1 MDDVSVRFAQGDD
14 VDWAARLMSTSEPWI
29 TLGRGYDACLAACSA
44 PTDVLEIAVLDG
56 RPCGFVLV
64 RPRGVAG
71 APYIVSI
78 AVDETCRSHGVGAI
92 LLAHVEAAYR
102 PASAHLFLCVSS
114 FNDRARAF
122 YDRHGFEE
130 VGRFR
135 DFIIPGAD
143 EILLHKRLDRGTST
157 SARASH

>member
-1 MDDVSVRFAQGDD
+1 MDDLSIQLAAGDD
-14 VDWAARLMSTSEPWI
+14 FDWAARLMADSDPWI
-29 TLGRGYDACLAACSA
+29 TLGRGYDACLAACTI
-44 PTDVLEIAVLDG
+44 PTDVLEIAWRAG
-56 RPCGFVLV
+56 RRCGFVLV

-78 AVDETCRSHGVGAI
+78 AVPGDARSGGVGAA

-102 PASAHLFLCVSS
+102 GRADHLFLCVSS
-114 FNDRARAF
+114 FNQRARRF
-122 YDRHGFEE
+122 YDRHGFDE

-143 EILLHKRLDRGTST
+143 EILLHKRLDRPASTRTSN
-157 SARASH
+157 

>member
-1 MDDVSVRFAQGDD
+1 MAGVSVRIAEGDD
-14 VDWAARLMSTSEPWI
+14 VEWAAHLMAASDPWI
-29 TLGRGYDACLAACSA
+29 TLGRDFHACLAACSA
-44 PTDVLEIAVLDG
+44 PMDVLEIAALEG
-56 RPCGFVLV
+56 RRCGCVLV

-78 AVDETCRSHGVGAI
+78 AVDEAFRSQGVGAT

-102 PASAHLFLCVSS
+102 ARSAHLFLCVSS

-143 EILLHKRLDRGTST
+143 EVLLHKRLDQAVSTGT
-157 SARASH
+157 RASH